1 MPRTPRTTKKLAQ
14 RIDLNYFKRPH
25 ALRRWRFLL
34 SVTLPALAVL
44 WLAWYGVN
52 RNNHVYSSGR
62 MSPAHAVLTT
72 QCAACHVKGA
82 GAFRAEASDHA
93 CLACHD
99 GPIHHANQVFTPSC
113 SSCHREHR
121 GPVRLAAT
129 SDASCTQCHANLET
143 QGAPAPFAH
152 DIEGF
157 GARHPEFAAVR
168 PGSVDPGTIKFNHS
182 VHLKPNLRGPDGLV
196 QLDCSDCHRTPA
208 VNQPWRYGLAQL
220 QTVAAAPKAD
230 PLVAGPTRAYMAP
243 VSYAKQCAAC
253 HPLQF
258 DKRFAESAP
267 HDSPEIV
274 HAFVVGKFQQYI
286 AAHPAELRVV
296 TEPDRNLPERSIQA
310 SVRLLTP
317 PQWVNERVADAEQ
330 LLWNKT
336 CKQCHSLSFSPGAS
350 LPVVA
355 KSNITVRWMPHSVF
369 GHDQHR
375 MLTCASCHGAA
386 LTSQETA
393 DVLLP
398 GIRTCQECHHPGAE
412 AAESR
417 CFECHTYHDWN
428 KRTEVQGR
436 FNLPDLLRG
445 SQANSSGA
453 SGANRAHGAAQ

>member
-25 ALRRWRFLL
+25 PLRRWRFLL
-34 SVTLPALAVL
+34 SVGLPALAVF
-44 WLAWYGVN
+44 WLAWYGVT
-52 RNNHVYSSGR
+52 RNNQVYSSGR
-62 MSPAHAVLTT
+62 MSRAHAVLTA
-72 QCAACHVKGA
+72 QCADCHVKETGT
-82 GAFRAEASDHA
+82 FRAEASDHA

-99 GPIHHANQVFTPSC
+99 GPIHHANQVFTPDC

-129 SDASCTQCHANLET
+129 SDASCTQCHASLAT
-143 QGAPAPFAH
+143 RGAPTQFAH

-157 GARHPEFAAVR
+157 ATRHPEFAAVQ
-168 PGSVDPGTIKFNHS
+168 PGSTDPGTIKLNHS
-182 VHLKPNLRGPDGLV
+182 VHMKLNLRGPDGLV
-196 QLDCSDCHRTPA
+196 QLDCSDCHRAPA
-208 VNQPWRYGLAQL
+208 VNQPWRYGLAQF
-220 QTVAAAPKAD
+220 QAVSAAPQPD
-230 PLVAGPTRAYMAP
+230 PLFGAPTRAYMAP
-243 VSYAKQCAAC
+243 VSYAKHCAAC

-267 HDSPEIV
+267 HDTPEVV
-274 HAFVVGKFQQYI
+274 HAFVVNKFQQYI
-286 AAHPAELRVV
+286 ATHPAELRVV
-296 TEPDRNLPERSIQA
+296 TEPNRNLPERPIQA

-317 PQWVNERVADAEQ
+317 PQWVAERVVEAEQ

-336 CKQCHSLSFSPGAS
+336 CKQCHALNFPTSAA

-355 KSNITVRWMPHSVF
+355 KSNITVRWMPHAVF
-369 GHDQHR
+369 DHDQHG
-375 MLTCASCHGAA
+375 MLTCATCHGAA

-417 CFECHTYHDWN
+417 CFECHAYHDWS
-428 KRTEVQGR
+428 KRKEVEGR
-436 FNLPDLLRG
+436 FKLPELLRG
-445 SQANSSGA
+445 SQANSREE
-453 SGANRAHGAAQ
+453 NRAHGAQ